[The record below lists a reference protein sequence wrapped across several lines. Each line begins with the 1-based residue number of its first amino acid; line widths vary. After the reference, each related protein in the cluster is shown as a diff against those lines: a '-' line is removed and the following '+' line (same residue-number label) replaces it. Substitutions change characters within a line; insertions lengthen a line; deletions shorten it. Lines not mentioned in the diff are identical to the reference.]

1 METITAKK
9 IDMRFDECY
18 LKDAEGN
25 YKPYVCVACDAFL
38 TFRSKTTIAVNKL
51 CDCFDIL
58 AMKDWNGAEK
68 SLRRQYIV
76 NDLPDCIEP
85 QEKNLL
91 RKMILSPRA
100 SYITFEDNRK
110 TDGYT
115 ICRQCKYHL
124 CRVEIPT
131 MACANNN
138 MYGVPPKYLKD
149 LTHVEA
155 AFISPVRSYG
165 YVFTYTGGKQRQ
177 LKGVLSYYKVEMESI
192 ARSALHFEIVGM
204 EKHIVTLLYGP
215 MTAEQKSTVKQK
227 STIRPNHVLK
237 ALKWLV
243 KYNSEW
249 KERNINLSKIRD
261 SLQQPVV
268 IDSSYAVH
276 SEDSNV
282 ETTESF
288 EVFSPMVP

>member
-1 METITAKK
+1 MTMETTTAKK

-18 LKDAEGN
+18 IKYVEDKC
-25 YKPYVCVACDAFL
+25 KPYVCVACDTFL
-38 TFRSKTTIAVNKL
+38 MCRSKMTIAVSKL

-58 AMKDWNGAEK
+58 AMKDWNKVEQ
-68 SLRRQYIV
+68 SLHRQYIV
-76 NDLPDCIEP
+76 TDLPDCVEP
-85 QEKNLL
+85 QGKNILQ
-91 RKMILSPRA
+91 KMILYPHA
-100 SYITFEDNRK
+100 SYVTFEDNRK

-131 MACANNN
+131 MASANNN
-138 MYGVPPKYLKD
+138 MYGVPPKYLRD
-149 LTHVEA
+149 LSHVKA
-155 AFISPVRSYG
+155 AFISYG
-165 YVFTYTGGKQRQ
+165 YVFTYMGGNQWQ

-227 STIRPNHVLK
+227 STIRPNHVLR

-243 KYNSEW
+243 QYNSEW
-249 KERNINLSKIRD
+249 KE
-261 SLQQPVV
+261 
-268 IDSSYAVH
+268 
-276 SEDSNV
+276 
-282 ETTESF
+282 
-288 EVFSPMVP
+288 